1 MRLSRD
7 LKRMM
12 MAGLLVLLAFAPGML
27 LPGAAKAD
35 EGVPYAGEDYATDQV
50 YDELAPFGDWVYRE
64 DHAYVWLPR
73 EVEPDW
79 RPFTVGNW
87 ISTEYG
93 WYWESYEPFAWAVYH
108 YGRWGFDDDYGWY
121 WVPGDT
127 WAPAWVRWR
136 YGNEYVG
143 WAPEPPAYDNY
154 AYGAPAQYAPPPP
167 RESWV
172 FVEPRYLVSPAVR
185 TYALPRTSVSIFFSS
200 STYVYRPQYRNG
212 HVYNYGMP
220 RDRWSRITGRHIEP
234 RQIHRGQS
242 RKRPAGWNRRQNR
255 DVYAYAP
262 NVKKGAG
269 PRRPPKKVSQRPPR
283 AKAVNANTNARPGR
297 GPQAGRGQAQRNRA
311 IGRDAGLGAPAY
323 RGGRP
328 GQVNRP
334 DWKPNP
340 YAGTPRAGTPRAGQ
354 AHSGKPN
361 DARSKAA
368 ARANAQR
375 HRDMSLAGPNRGGG
389 RPDQAHRPGD
399 GKPNAGNPNAG
410 KPKAGNAKAGNAKAG
425 QPNDAKARAARAR
438 AARAKAQGPRAASKV
453 GGGKPGQAHRPGTKP
468 KSQAKAG
475 KPRPANANADKAN
488 TGKPN
493 ATRAIAQRNR
503 AMSLA
508 APTRGAGR
516 PPEAHPPRARP
527 RPNANAGHANANKAN
542 TGKPNASKPK
552 ASKPKPPSAKAA
564 RPAPKNARAPHAKPK
579 AAHAKPKA
587 AHAKPRAKPQA
598 AKVNRGGGGKR
609 AAAYKANRDCGPRG

>member
-12 MAGLLVLLAFAPGML
+12 MAGLLALLAFAPGML

-35 EGVPYAGEDYATDQV
+35 GGAPYAGEDYAIDQF
-50 YDELAPFGDWVYRE
+50 YDELAPFGDWVYRP
-64 DHAYVWLPR
+64 DHGYVWLPR
-73 EVEPDW
+73 EVEPEW

-108 YGRWGFDDDYGWY
+108 YGRWGFDAEYGWY

-127 WAPAWVRWR
+127 WAPAWVQWR

-143 WAPEPPAYDNY
+143 WAPEPPAYDDY

-167 RESWV
+167 QESWV

-234 RQIHRGQS
+234 RKIHRGQS
-242 RKRPAGWNRRQNR
+242 RKRPAGWNGRRNR

-269 PRRPPKKVSQRPPR
+269 PRRPPNKVSDRPSR
-283 AKAVNANTNARPGR
+283 AKAVNAN
-297 GPQAGRGQAQRNRA
+297 GPQAARGQAQRNRA
-311 IGRDAGLGAPAY
+311 TGRDAGLGAPNRGGGRPGQVNRPDWKPTPHAGNPRAGNPY
-323 RGGRP
+323 AGKPHPGKPNDARSEAARANAQRHRDMSLGAPNRGGGRP

-340 YAGTPRAGTPRAGQ
+340 YAGKPPAGKPHAGKPHPGNPKAGTAK
-354 AHSGKPN
+354 ADKPN
-361 DARSKAA
+361 V
-368 ARANAQR
+368 
-375 HRDMSLAGPNRGGG
+375 
-389 RPDQAHRPGD
+389 
-399 GKPNAGNPNAG
+399 G
-410 KPKAGNAKAGNAKAG
+410 KPKASN
-425 QPNDAKARAARAR
+425 Q
-438 AARAKAQGPRAASKV
+438 
-453 GGGKPGQAHRPGTKP
+453 
-468 KSQAKAG
+468 
-475 KPRPANANADKAN
+475 
-488 TGKPN
+488 
-493 ATRAIAQRNR
+493 
-503 AMSLA
+503 
-508 APTRGAGR
+508 
-516 PPEAHPPRARP
+516 
-527 RPNANAGHANANKAN
+527 
-542 TGKPNASKPK
+542 K
-552 ASKPKPPSAKAA
+552 ASNPKPPGAKAA
-564 RPAPKNARAPHAKPK
+564 RPAPKNVRPPQAKPKAAQAKPKPKPKAAQAKPKAAHAKPKAAQAKPK

-587 AHAKPRAKPQA
+587 AHAKPKAAKPQG
-598 AKVNRGGGGKR
+598 AKVNRGGGGGQR
-609 AAAYKANRDCGPRG
+609 AAACKANRDCGRRG